1 MLISSA
7 SSCCKQ
13 ASVKRTPVYGFYG
26 CCMLAKLGQWS
37 CRCTL
42 SHIPDHQF
50 VVISTRSEHGLIVR
64 TPPQSTDFL
73 HMAGKSLTLRLSL
86 RSSDVTHLNGLI
98 FATTSHKR
106 ILPGTRTDSLSM
118 TLHISHLSLFLDI
131 PNLYVPS
138 MSSNAQMRSFLG
150 PSDGRHSVSLA

>member
-1 MLISSA
+1 MRADQLIVSLRKDQIADLRSRVNCSDWLEIKCVPESNMLISSA

-13 ASVKRTPVYGFYG
+13 ASVKWTPVYGLDSS
-26 CCMLAKLGQWS
+26 CMLTKLGQWS

-50 VVISTRSEHGLIVR
+50 VVISTRSEHCLIVR

-98 FATTSHKR
+98 FAAASH
-106 ILPGTRTDSLSM
+106 
-118 TLHISHLSLFLDI
+118 
-131 PNLYVPS
+131 
-138 MSSNAQMRSFLG
+138 
-150 PSDGRHSVSLA
+150 